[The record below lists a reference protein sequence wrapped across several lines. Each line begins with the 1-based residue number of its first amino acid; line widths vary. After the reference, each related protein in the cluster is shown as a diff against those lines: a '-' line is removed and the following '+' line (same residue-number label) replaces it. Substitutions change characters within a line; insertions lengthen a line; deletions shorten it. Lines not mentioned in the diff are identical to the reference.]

1 MTTTTLKIDGMHCDG
16 CAARIQSLLSK
27 EPGVRE
33 AAVSFADGAAR
44 LSFNTQAVNA
54 DRLVEV
60 FPYSDGSQP
69 FGGADSALFPGPCR
83 RLEQQ
88 AV

>member
-27 EPGVRE
+27 QAGVRE

-44 LSFNTQAVNA
+44 VSFNPQAINK
-54 DRLVEV
+54 DRLIEIVELAGFNV
-60 FPYSDGSQP
+60 PVPPQ
-69 FGGADSALFPGPCR
+69 
-83 RLEQQ
+83 
-88 AV
+88 

>member
-16 CAARIQSLLSK
+16 CATRLQSLLSK

-33 AAVSFADGAAR
+33 ASVSFADGAAR
-44 LSFNTQAVNA
+44 LILNPQAVNE

-60 FPYSDGSQP
+60 IELAGFSV
-69 FGGADSALFPGPCR
+69 PGRP
-83 RLEQQ
+83 
-88 AV
+88 